1 MQSTSHRG
9 DLTLPLLMHGWL
21 SQHTGPTPAA
31 TSGEVA
37 PVLVTHLQ
45 GPDLLLR
52 EVVRGGALCAESPQV
67 GHGDVDH
74 VLDEL
79 AVLPGAQGQLALQPI
94 ASRLLV

>member
-1 MQSTSHRG
+1 MRHFK
-9 DLTLPLLMHGWL
+9 LAMKLLADVVYQLG
-21 SQHTGPTPAA
+21 
-31 TSGEVA
+31 
-37 PVLVTHLQ
+37 LQ